1 VEEKVPHEIVALGV
15 DPAGVKTD
23 TGLQATHAAQPPPP
37 DTVRTAAKTIHARSR
52 LASRTVTT
60 AAASCVAATCDLP
73 PLPQKEMRREINVHV
88 RRRRSTRP
96 QEQTQ
101 WG

>member
-1 VEEKVPHEIVALGV
+1 MCP
-15 DPAGVKTD
+15 T
-23 TGLQATHAAQPPPP
+23 PPPKHTP
-37 DTVRTAAKTIHARSR
+37 TTAKTIYARSQ